1 MRRGGALYKY
11 PNKLGGDKE
20 KMNEKKRQR
29 HITAAFIVAILVASV
44 LALSMPALADKG
56 DEPTGED
63 VLMSNAYL
71 EMAVMDPPSS
81 YVGRFTIGTT
91 GGDPTTPSD
100 NNKILLY
107 GHPNPWSS
115 FTTIRI
121 DGSNNVYGSSG
132 TIVSAPHAVG
142 DSIVSVWTI
151 GDIKVTQQ
159 LTLVTSSSG
168 YADTAEISYIVENQG
183 SAAHSVGTR
192 VMMDTMLGYN
202 DAAPFS
208 IPGVGDITTETEF
221 TDTDIPT
228 TWFVYDS
235 LSSPTVT
242 AQGTLKAT
250 GIITPDRFTL
260 SNWGRIYSTVWSFT
274 ISPGASNGDSAV
286 GIWWYPTTLDP
297 GASRTYTTYYGI
309 GYIEITPGV
318 LTVGLTSDPTVN
330 VGDTFTVTVFV
341 ENTGGST
348 ANGVTATIAL
358 PTGLSLDT
366 GETAEKSI
374 GDLSPGGTG
383 LASWDVVAD
392 GAATGDLTYTVTA
405 ASTTSGIDPTIAS
418 KDVTVL
424 PGVLEANLCPD
435 EYRWSAYH
443 TPGYEWDPF
452 PVLFR
457 SWNDVRFVNSG
468 PGDAFNVIASISYV
482 PANVVIVD
490 GDVTLGDIPAGG
502 SAWSSDFFK
511 LELDMTNPQDPN
523 EGIKWTVE
531 YDDAVGNHHVIVDVP
546 EFCAVG

>member
-1 MRRGGALYKY
+1 M
-11 PNKLGGDKE
+11 
-20 KMNEKKRQR
+20 EKKRQR
-29 HITAAFIVAILVASV
+29 HVTTIFIVVMMIASV

-56 DEPTGED
+56 DEPKGED
-63 VLMSNAYL
+63 VFLGNAYL
-71 EMAVMDPPSS
+71 GMAVMDPPDSD
-81 YVGRFTIGTT
+81 VGRFTIGTT

-107 GHPNPWSS
+107 GHPYPWSS

-121 DGSNNVYGSSG
+121 DGSDNVYGSSG
-132 TIVSAPHAVG
+132 TMVSAPYADG
-142 DSIVSVWTI
+142 DSIVSAWTI
-151 GDIKVTQQ
+151 GDIKVTQR

-168 YADTAEISYIVENQG
+168 YADTAEISYTVENQG

-192 VMMDTMLGYN
+192 VMMDTMLGNN

-208 IPGVGDITTETEF
+208 IPGEGDITTETEF
-221 TDTDIPT
+221 TGTDIPT

-242 AQGTLKAT
+242 ALGTLKAS

-260 SNWGRIYSTVWSFT
+260 SNWMRIWGTVWDFAIT
-274 ISPGASNGDSAV
+274 PGASNGDSAV

-318 LTVGLTSDPTVN
+318 LTVGLTSDPTVH
-330 VGDTFTVTVFV
+330 VGDTFTVTAFV

-358 PTGLSLDT
+358 PTGLSLAS
-366 GETAEKSI
+366 GETATKTI
-374 GDLSPGGTG
+374 GDLSPSGTG

-392 GAATGDLTYTVTA
+392 GTATGDLTYTVTA
-405 ASTTSGIDPTIAS
+405 ESTTSGIDPTIAS

-424 PGVLEANLCPD
+424 PVGQEANLCPD
-435 EYRWSAYH
+435 EYRWNTAVSP
-443 TPGYEWDPF
+443 TGYEWDPF
-452 PVLFR
+452 PALFR
-457 SWNDVRFVNSG
+457 SWNDVHFVNNG
-468 PGDAFNVIASISYV
+468 PGDAFNVEATISYA

-490 GDVTLGDIPAGG
+490 GDVMVGDIPAGSG
-502 SAWSSDFFK
+502 AWSSDFFE
-511 LELDMTNPQDPN
+511 LEVDMTNPQDPN
-523 EGIKWTVE
+523 EGIEWRVE
-531 YDDAVGNHHVIVDVP
+531 YDDAGGNHHVVENVP
-546 EFCAVG
+546 EFCMPT

>member
-1 MRRGGALYKY
+1 M
-11 PNKLGGDKE
+11 KE
-20 KMNEKKRQR
+20 KKEQR
-29 HITAAFIVAILVASV
+29 YISTILLVAMMIVSV

-56 DEPTGED
+56 DGQTGEGED
-63 VLMSNAYL
+63 VLLGNTYL
-71 EMAVMDPPSS
+71 EMAVMDPPDSD
-81 YVGRFTIGTT
+81 VGRFTIGTT

-100 NNKILLY
+100 NNKRLLY

-121 DGSNNVYGSSG
+121 DGSDNIYGSSG
-132 TIVSAPHAVG
+132 TMVSVPQAVGG

-151 GDIKVTQQ
+151 GDIGVTQR

-168 YADTAEISYIVENQG
+168 YADTAEIAYTVVNQG
-183 SAAHSVGTR
+183 TAAHSVGTR
-192 VMMDTMLGYN
+192 VMMDTMLGNN

-221 TDTDIPT
+221 TGDDMPT

-242 AQGTLKAT
+242 AQGTLKAS

-260 SNWGRIYSTVWSFT
+260 SSWGRIYSTTWDFA
-274 ISPGASNGDSAV
+274 INPGASNGDSAV
-286 GIWWYPTTLDP
+286 GIWWNPTSLDP
-297 GASRTYTTYYGI
+297 GESRTYTTYYGI

-318 LTVGLTSDPTVN
+318 LTVGLTSDPSVN
-330 VGDTFTVTVFV
+330 VGDTFTVTAFV

-358 PTGLSLDT
+358 PTGLSLAT
-366 GETAEKSI
+366 GETATKPI
-374 GDLSPGGTG
+374 GDLSPSGTG

-392 GAATGDLTYTVTA
+392 GAATGVLTYTVTA
-405 ASTTSGIDPTIAS
+405 ESTTSGIDPTIAS

-424 PGVLEANLCPD
+424 PAGQEANLCPD
-435 EYRWSAYH
+435 EYRWNTAVSP
-443 TPGYEWDPF
+443 TGYEWDPF
-452 PVLFR
+452 PDLFR
-457 SWNDVRFVNSG
+457 SWNDVHFVNSG
-468 PGDAFNVIASISYV
+468 PGDASSVTASISYA

-490 GDVTLGDIPAGG
+490 GDVALGDIPAGG
-502 SAWSSDFFK
+502 GAWSSDFFE
-511 LELDMTNPQDPN
+511 LEVDMTNLQDQN

-531 YDDAVGNHHVIVDVP
+531 YDDAAGVHHSVEDVP
-546 EFCAVG
+546 EFCATG